1 MDNTNFWLRNQPVA
15 YAVVNGLIGS
25 MSLWAFWVP
34 FITFL
39 AQPIASAI
47 MKQDICNALS
57 GLKTPTVLPNY
68 SKDAGYKLI
77 TQDSGYLQT
86 LNTGAIVSMWL
97 MAGFAITISIWLTLS
112 IIEKGQ
118 LDINHI
124 IVLNSVL
131 FVCII
136 SIELSFFIGV
146 GLKFIPFNLRDLY
159 DDLIKNLIG
168 QLGNY
173 TS

>member
-25 MSLWAFWVP
+25 MSLWGFWTP

-39 AQPIASAI
+39 AQPVASAV
-47 MKQDICNALS
+47 MKQDICNALN
-57 GLKTPTVLPNY
+57 GLQTPTVLPNY
-68 SKDAGYKLI
+68 SKNAGYKLI
-77 TQDSGYLQT
+77 DQDPGYLQS
-86 LNTGAIVSMWL
+86 LNQSTIVSLWL
-97 MAGFAITISIWLTLS
+97 LAGLSITISLWATLS
-112 IIEKGQ
+112 IIQQGQ

-124 IVLNSVL
+124 VTLNLVL

-136 SIELSFFIGV
+136 SIELAFFVGV

-159 DDLIKNLIG
+159 DDIIKNLVG

-173 TS
+173 TT